1 MKSTGHHRQLL
12 ALAVVVAA
20 RASDGAGNRHLS
32 RTISFVRAS
41 SLSRRDRIK
50 SLAAG
55 DSRRRHV
62 DVDAIVYPS
71 LSAVLSLRCGS
82 TFTQRDTVD
91 VDDDDDDDDD
101 GATAA
106 RNEEDEDRRRK
117 EREEAEKLA
126 RYRAE
131 QQLLYQLRSTYLTE
145 ILASRGVPNLP
156 TLASVSTS
164 DGDRPPEKVDWDCA
178 LSTDDEP
185 RSCLYS
191 FDAEPYTKVVAP
203 RGTDQWISLSA
214 LNRLRRTDAT
224 KVEPMWHSRYSILSS
239 WFSEDSEYC
248 MLQHVGI
255 KGFFVSSV
263 LLDGANGMALRSLL
277 VLTALCAL
285 ILLLP
290 IIEYVVGR
298 ILVSAPFWSQWTTWG
313 RILRAGFPL
322 KLLLGQMAWKG
333 VASCFTRVENAVR
346 EYIVDMECDILEE
359 CVPVTVG
366 TGSEG
371 EEGGG
376 EDEEEDNDVVGEVV
390 AVRADS
396 VEIDEYDEDIYDDE
410 Y

>member
-1 MKSTGHHRQLL
+1 LV
-12 ALAVVVAA
+12 AIAVVVAA

-32 RTISFVRAS
+32 RTISFVRTS

-55 DSRRRHV
+55 DSILRHV
-62 DVDAIVYPS
+62 DGDPIVYPS

-82 TFTQRDTVD
+82 TFTQRDTVVV

-126 RYRAE
+126 RHRAE

-164 DGDRPPEKVDWDCA
+164 DGDRPPEKVDWDWA
-178 LSTDDEP
+178 LSTEDEP

-263 LLDGANGMALRSLL
+263 LLDGFNGMALRSLL

-290 IIEYVVGR
+290 IIEYVLGR

-376 EDEEEDNDVVGEVV
+376 EDEEEDNDVVGEEV

>member
-1 MKSTGHHRQLL
+1 LV
-12 ALAVVVAA
+12 AIAVVVAA

-32 RTISFVRAS
+32 RTISFVRTS

-55 DSRRRHV
+55 DSILRHV
-62 DVDAIVYPS
+62 DGDPIVYPS

-82 TFTQRDTVD
+82 TFTQRDTVVV

-126 RYRAE
+126 RHRAE

-178 LSTDDEP
+178 LSTEDEP

-263 LLDGANGMALRSLL
+263 LLDGFNGMALRSLL

-290 IIEYVVGR
+290 IIEYVLGR

-376 EDEEEDNDVVGEVV
+376 EDEEEDNDVVGEEV

>member
-1 MKSTGHHRQLL
+1 
-12 ALAVVVAA
+12 
-20 RASDGAGNRHLS
+20 
-32 RTISFVRAS
+32 
-41 SLSRRDRIK
+41 
-50 SLAAG
+50 
-55 DSRRRHV
+55 
-62 DVDAIVYPS
+62 
-71 LSAVLSLRCGS
+71 
-82 TFTQRDTVD
+82 
-91 VDDDDDDDDD
+91 
-101 GATAA
+101 
-106 RNEEDEDRRRK
+106 
-117 EREEAEKLA
+117 
-126 RYRAE
+126 
-131 QQLLYQLRSTYLTE
+131 
-145 ILASRGVPNLP
+145 
-156 TLASVSTS
+156 
-164 DGDRPPEKVDWDCA
+164 
-178 LSTDDEP
+178 
-185 RSCLYS
+185 
-191 FDAEPYTKVVAP
+191 AEPYTKVVAP

-290 IIEYVVGR
+290 IIEYVLGR

-376 EDEEEDNDVVGEVV
+376 EDEEEDNDVVGQE
-390 AVRADS
+390 
-396 VEIDEYDEDIYDDE
+396 VEIDEYDEDILYDDE

>member
-1 MKSTGHHRQLL
+1 MKSTCDRSRQLL
-12 ALAVVVAA
+12 ALAIVVVTA
-20 RASDGAGNRHLS
+20 RGGDGADSRGGWTRKSPVHSSIISRPGN
-32 RTISFVRAS
+32 
-41 SLSRRDRIK
+41 RIK
-50 SLAAG
+50 SPNVVV
-55 DSRRRHV
+55 SS
-62 DVDAIVYPS
+62 PP
-71 LSAVLSLRCGS
+71 LSAALSVRCGS
-82 TFTQRDTVD
+82 TSPTGRDAAVY
-91 VDDDDDDDDD
+91 DDDAST
-101 GATAA
+101 AT
-106 RNEEDEDRRRK
+106 REGEGEDEEEDARRRK
-117 EREEAEKLA
+117 EREEHEKLT

-164 DGDRPPEKVDWDCA
+164 DADRPPESVDWDCA
-178 LSTDDEP
+178 LSTEDEP

-214 LNRLRRTDAT
+214 LNRLRRSDAT
-224 KVEPMWHSRYSILSS
+224 KVEPMWHSRYSILRG

-248 MLQHVGI
+248 MLQHVGV
-255 KGFFVSSV
+255 KGFLVSSM
-263 LLDGANGMALRSLL
+263 LLDGANGMVLRSLL
-277 VLTALCAL
+277 VLTALIAF
-285 ILLLP
+285 IVLLP

-322 KLLLGQMAWKG
+322 KLLLGQMAWRG
-333 VASCFTRVENAVR
+333 VASCFAKVENAVR
-346 EYIVDMECDILEE
+346 DYIVDLECEILEE

-371 EEGGG
+371 EGGG
-376 EDEEEDNDVVGEVV
+376 EAIEEEDDVVGGEDVE
-390 AVRADS
+390 RTDRE
-396 VEIDEYDEDIYDDE
+396 EIDEYDEGIYDDE